1 MHRAAL
7 WLQGVLVPT
16 LGPWGLLVIALL
28 DSSVL
33 SLPEVPDILV
43 VTAAAA
49 EPERAWR
56 PALMATLGSVAG
68 CCLLWWLA
76 RLGGASLLEKG
87 LGPARVRRA
96 KRHFLRW
103 HALALVVPALLPA
116 PMPFKAFVIA
126 AALVKYP
133 LNRFAAILLVAR
145 GLRFGLWAVLGAV
158 YGDEGLAL
166 LRAFDAWF
174 VRHAP
179 AMVIAASLALAIA
192 LAALAIRR
200 LRRPPAP
207 DPLLSSSSG
216 AETIE

>member
-7 WLQGVLVPT
+7 WLQEVLVPT
-16 LGPWGLLVIALL
+16 LGPWGLFVISFL

-49 EPERAWR
+49 RPEQAWL

-76 RLGGASLLEKG
+76 WHGGAAPLERL
-87 LGPARVRRA
+87 LGPARLRRA
-96 KRHFLRW
+96 KRQFLRW
-103 HALALVVPALLPA
+103 HALALVVPALLPP

-126 AALVKYP
+126 AALVRYP
-133 LNRFAAILLVAR
+133 VGRFALILLAVR
-145 GLRFGLWAVLGAV
+145 GLRFGFWAVLGAV

-179 AMVIAASLALAIA
+179 ALVLAGSVLLAAVIAG
-192 LAALAIRR
+192 LAIRR
-200 LRRPPAP
+200 LRRAPAAGA
-207 DPLLSSSSG
+207 LVSSSSG

>member
-7 WLQGVLVPT
+7 WVQEILVPT
-16 LGPWGLLVIALL
+16 LGPWGLLVVSFL

-33 SLPEVPDILV
+33 SLPEIPDILV
-43 VTAAAA
+43 VTAAAFR
-49 EPERAWR
+49 PEQAWL

-68 CCLLWWLA
+68 CCTLWWLGQQGA
-76 RLGGASLLEKG
+76 ASLLERG
-87 LGPARVRRA
+87 LGPARLRRA
-96 KRHFLRW
+96 KRQFLRW
-103 HALALVVPALLPA
+103 HALALVVPALLPP

-133 LNRFAAILLVAR
+133 LGRFATILFLVR
-145 GLRFGLWAVLGAV
+145 GLRFGVWAALGAV

-166 LRAFDAWF
+166 LRTFDAWF

-179 AMVIAASLALAIA
+179 AIVAAVALLLSVV

-200 LRRPPAP
+200 LRRASGP
-207 DPLLSSSSG
+207 DALLSSSSG
-216 AETIE
+216 AENIE

>member
-7 WLQGVLVPT
+7 WLQEVLVPT
-16 LGPWGLLVIALL
+16 LGPWGLFVIAFL

-49 EPERAWR
+49 RPDRAWL
-56 PALMATLGSVAG
+56 PGLMATLGSVAG

-76 RLGGASLLEKG
+76 WHGGATRLERL
-87 LGPARVRRA
+87 LGPARLRRA

-103 HALALVVPALLPA
+103 HALALVVPALLPP

-133 LNRFAAILLVAR
+133 LDRFALILFLAR
-145 GLRFGLWAVLGAV
+145 GVRFAVWAVLGAV

-179 AMVIAASLALAIA
+179 AIVMVASVVLAVV
-192 LAALAIRR
+192 LAAFAIRR
-200 LRRPPAP
+200 LRRAPAA
-207 DPLLSSSSG
+207 DPLVSSSSG
-216 AETIE
+216 AGTIE

>member
-7 WLQGVLVPT
+7 WLQEVLVPT
-16 LGPWGLLVIALL
+16 LGPWGLFVISFL

-33 SLPEVPDILV
+33 SLPEVNDILV

-49 EPERAWR
+49 DPTRAWL

-68 CCLLWWLA
+68 CSLLWWLA
-76 RLGGASLLEKG
+76 SLGAGALLEKG
-87 LGPARVRRA
+87 LGPARLRRA

-103 HALALVVPALLPA
+103 HALALIVPALLPP

-133 LNRFAAILLVAR
+133 LGRFAAILFFAR
-145 GLRFGLWAVLGAV
+145 GLRYAAWAVLGAV

-179 AMVIAASLALAIA
+179 AVVISASVGIALL

-200 LRRPPAP
+200 FRRAQAAEA
-207 DPLLSSSSG
+207 LLSSSAG